1 MIRHGS
7 TAGNL
12 KGRFVGSTDE
22 PLTEEGGC
30 VLKDNREFYPEAD
43 TVFVSPLKRCTETA
57 DLLYP
62 ERKQQVIPDFR
73 EIDFGDFE
81 YGNAEE
87 LDSDPQYRD
96 WIESGGTL
104 AFPGGESREAFTERC
119 CEAFKSVC
127 MDLEESSRAAFVVH
141 GGTIMAV
148 LSRYAEPHR
157 DFYEWQVKNA
167 EGFACEAV
175 FEPHFHLKVLR
186 SLPEA
191 PALTGIEDYSV
202 RKEQKQMNFG
212 YTTGTCAAAA
222 AQAAAFMLLTG
233 RVRYRADILTPKG
246 IRLHLPVEFQK
257 ITDTSASCSVRKY
270 AGDDPDVTD
279 GIYIRARAEYA
290 DSGEDSGNLPRVG
303 IEGGTGVGRVTRPGL
318 EQPVGEA
325 AINRV
330 PREMIT
336 REVLSVFDD
345 CEFNGKMKITISVP
359 EGEKIAERTFN
370 PNLGIEGGI
379 SILGTSGIVEPMS
392 ETALIE
398 SIRTEL
404 RQKIACG
411 AEYLLVTPGNYG
423 MEYLRRET
431 DESQGKSGQENFIR
445 ALRAENAV
453 KCSNYVGETLDA
465 AVEYGAKGVLFVA
478 HIGKFI
484 KVSGGIMNTH
494 SAQADCRSE
503 LFAAQAMRSGA
514 PSGVVNRLLASNTS
528 EEAVGILKDAGCL
541 DTTMREVTRR
551 IREQL
556 QKHCGGAI
564 ETEAILYSNRYGYLG
579 ETEGAEKIAERMVLQ
594 DGDN

>member
-1 MIRHGS
+1 MEVYLIRHGA
-7 TAGNL
+7 TKGNTER
-12 KGRFVGSTDE
+12 RFVGSTDE
-22 PLTEEGGC
+22 PLTKESESA
-30 VLKDNREFYPEAD
+30 LKDSRPFYPEAD
-43 TVFVSPLKRCTETA
+43 TVFVSPLKRCKETSF
-57 DLLYP
+57 LLYP
-62 ERKQQVIPDFR
+62 GQKQQIVQDFR

-87 LDSDPQYRD
+87 LDWDPRYHD

-104 AFPGGESREAFTERC
+104 AFPGGESREVFTERC

-127 MDLEESSRAAFVVH
+127 TDLKESSRAAFVVH
-141 GGTIMAV
+141 GGTIMAI
-148 LSRYAEPHR
+148 LSRYAEPQR

-175 FEPHFHLKVLR
+175 FEPCFHLKVLR
-186 SLPEA
+186 SLPET

-246 IRLHLPVEFQK
+246 IRLHLPIESQE
-257 ITDTSASCSVRKY
+257 ITETSASCSVRKY

-279 GIYIRARAEYA
+279 GVCICARAEYA
-290 DSGEDSGNLPRVG
+290 DSGDLPRVG
-303 IEGGTGVGRVTRPGL
+303 IEGGRGVGRVTRPGL

-392 ETALIE
+392 ETALVE
-398 SIRTEL
+398 SIRTEI

-411 AEYLLVTPGNYG
+411 AEYLLITPGNYG

-431 DESQGKSGQENFIR
+431 DESQSKSGQESFIR

-541 DTTMREVTRR
+541 DTTMREVTGR
-551 IREQL
+551 IRKQL
-556 QKHCGGAI
+556 QKHCNGAI

-579 ETEGAEKIAERMVLQ
+579 ETEGAGKIAERMVLQ